1 MAMDSPRFNLQSI
14 TNKILRYITFK
25 LSKKNLFNSHVNKFT
40 SRVKNRSLITKLS
53 QLYKNNKI
61 KFVVIPITL
70 IIFVTTIVLIGHIK
84 DTSLKDEILI
94 LVNISIYVLFFLIVT
109 IIRSAY
115 KTYFEKKGQLWKS
128 GFGKKLTT
136 TFVGFIM
143 IPTMILFVLSGLL
156 ITYTIDKW
164 FSLEF
169 KIPIKN
175 AQKVTKVF
183 IDREK
188 ELALKSARIL
198 ASLKSTARYTEVKEI
213 IQENLFLNDPAKI
226 YTLNK
231 TDGSAVVSK
240 AFQGKSGFEEF
251 FTDAGNVIRAVVPV
265 KNKKGISEVIIVETV
280 IDSKFVDRMSK
291 IMNAYEDYNQIK
303 SNQSRIKL
311 FYFLVLAIATLLI
324 INLSSW
330 ISLRIAREITG
341 PILSLSEAARS
352 VANGNMNVQINISRN
367 DEIGLLINSFNSM
380 VVDIHQGKL
389 SLEEAYRESDIGRL
403 TLEAI
408 LENIN
413 TGVIFIDNKGI
424 IMTVNNSAS
433 KILDI
438 DCREFVGMDYRNFI
452 AYIESQ
458 ELLSI
463 IRKISES
470 RFKFVEKEVKIS
482 IDEKSMHLR
491 LSLMAMEDYQSI
503 PMGVLVVFED
513 LTELIKAQR
522 AMAWQEVAR
531 RMAHEIK
538 NPLTPIKLSAERLIR
553 KWNKKSPDFD
563 DVFQRATKTIIKE
576 VDSLKLLVDEFSR
589 LGKMPEI
596 NKKLCDLNALLAEI
610 MELYKDCKGTKFT
623 TDFHKIP
630 LIALDKEQIKRFIIN
645 LVDNAIQAMARHVII
660 RTSHNSALD
669 KVLIEVAD
677 DGTGIKKEDKDKL
690 FLPYFSTKKSG
701 TGLGLAIADKIIS
714 DHGGHIK
721 VIANVPK
728 GTRFVTVLPLGV

>member
-1 MAMDSPRFNLQSI
+1 M
-14 TNKILRYITFK
+14 
-25 LSKKNLFNSHVNKFT
+25 SKKNFFNSHVNKFT
-40 SRVKNRSLITKLS
+40 SRVKTRSPIAKLFE
-53 QLYKNNKI
+53 LYRNNKI
-61 KFVVIPITL
+61 KFVVVPVTLITL
-70 IIFVTTIVLIGHIK
+70 ITTVVLISHIK
-84 DTSLKDEILI
+84 DSSLKDEILL
-94 LVNISIYVLFFLIVT
+94 LVNISIYVLFFLIVSV
-109 IIRSAY
+109 IRGLY
-115 KTYFEKKGQLWKS
+115 KTYFEKKEQLSKS
-128 GFGKKLTT
+128 GFGKMLTT

-143 IPTMILFVLSGLL
+143 VPTLILFVLSGLL

-188 ELALKSARIL
+188 ELSLKNARIL
-198 ASLKSTARYTEVKEI
+198 AYLKGTVNYKRVERIVEK
-213 IQENLFLNDPAKI
+213 NLFLNDPAKV

-231 TDGSAVVSK
+231 SDGSPVVNN
-240 AFQGKSGFEEF
+240 AFKGKSGVEAFS
-251 FTDAGNVIRAVVPV
+251 TDAGDVIRAVVPV
-265 KNKKGISEVIIVETV
+265 HHRKGISEVVIVETL
-280 IDSKFVDRMSK
+280 IDSEFAGRMEK
-291 IMNAYEDYNQIK
+291 VMNAYEDYNQIK

-330 ISLRIAREITG
+330 ISIRIAREITG
-341 PILSLSEAARS
+341 PIMSLSEAARA
-352 VANGNMNVQINISRN
+352 VANGNMNVQVNISRN
-367 DEIGLLINSFNSM
+367 DEIGLLINSFNGM
-380 VVDIHQGKL
+380 IVDIRQSKL

-433 KILDI
+433 KILEI
-438 DCREFVGMDYRNFI
+438 DCREFVGMDYRKFI
-452 AYIESQ
+452 TYIESQ
-458 ELLSI
+458 ELLTI
-463 IRKISES
+463 IHKISES
-470 RFKFVEKEVKIS
+470 RFKFVEKEIKIT
-482 IDEKSMHLR
+482 IGEKSMHLR

-538 NPLTPIKLSAERLIR
+538 NPLTPIKLSAERLVR
-553 KWNKKSPDFD
+553 KWNKKSPDFEE
-563 DVFQRATKTIIKE
+563 VFQRAAKTIINE

-596 NKKLCDLNALLAEI
+596 NKRPCDLNALLTGI
-610 MELYKDCKGTKFT
+610 LELYKDCKGTKFL
-623 TDFHKIP
+623 TDFHKVP
-630 LIALDKEQIKRFIIN
+630 MIALDKEQIKRFIIN
-645 LVDNAIQAMARHVII
+645 LIDNAIQAMARHVII
-660 RTSHNSALD
+660 KTSYNSALD
-669 KVLIEVAD
+669 KVIIEVAD
-677 DGTGIKKEDKDKL
+677 DGIGIKKEDKDKL

-701 TGLGLAIADKIIS
+701 TGLGLAIAGKIIS
-714 DHGGHIK
+714 EHGGHIK
-721 VIANVPK
+721 VLENIPNGSK
-728 GTRFVTVLPLGV
+728 FVTVLPLGGQENFW